1 MTKNNSDFKI
11 ISPFYDRN
19 KVCKALNCHCPYH
32 KKIKEE
38 AIKKY
43 QIRTRNFFNSTIQSP
58 TKGNQ
63 NSEYNGHPRM
73 SHKLPYKNK

>member
-1 MTKNNSDFKI
+1 MSKNNSDFKI

-32 KKIKEE
+32 KRIKEE

-43 QIRTRNFFNSTIQSP
+43 QIRSRNIFNSTMQSP
-58 TKGNQ
+58 EKGHRG
-63 NSEYNGHPRM
+63 SEH
-73 SHKLPYKNK
+73 H